1 MNEAIEKLNE
11 LQGKV
16 WASDLYIRQEA
27 GRCMVSGVDWTQAW
41 ITGVVHVCTRQINLR
56 QYF

>member
-27 GRCMVSGVDWTQAW
+27 GRCMVLGAAGLQA
-41 ITGVVHVCTRQINLR
+41 
-56 QYF
+56 